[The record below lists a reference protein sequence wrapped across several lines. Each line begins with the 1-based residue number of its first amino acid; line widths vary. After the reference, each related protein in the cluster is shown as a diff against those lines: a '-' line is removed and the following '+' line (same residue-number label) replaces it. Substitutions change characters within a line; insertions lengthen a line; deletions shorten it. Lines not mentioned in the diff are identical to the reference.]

1 MCSDFYRLSL
11 PIRIHALITWFDNF
25 NGNMVAVGNVFFW
38 DDEKEAK
45 LVELWQKNDCLYETT
60 SEGYKDRG

>member
-1 MCSDFYRLSL
+1 M
-11 PIRIHALITWFDNF
+11 A
-25 NGNMVAVGNVFFW
+25 AVGNVFFW

-60 SEGYKDRG
+60 SEGYEDRGKKNQVYVEIADALETTGMLCAI